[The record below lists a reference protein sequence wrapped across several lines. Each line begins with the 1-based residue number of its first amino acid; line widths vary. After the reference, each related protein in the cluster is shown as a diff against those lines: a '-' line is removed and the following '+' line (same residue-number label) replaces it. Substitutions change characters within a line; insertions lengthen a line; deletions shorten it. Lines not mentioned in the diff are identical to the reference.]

1 MLHIPGDKNMTASPV
16 FKPAWTDQPPPKGS
30 FRSIFKWGAPDG
42 FKHPN
47 ERLYALLKRE
57 LNLTDADFTVKVHQ
71 GHEPVT
77 GATPQ
82 AMTPD
87 QIAAL
92 EAIVGTDNVDR
103 DDYARVKFSTGQT
116 SEEAMQLRRGIVRHV
131 ADLAVHPR
139 SKTEVARVVA
149 YCHREK
155 IPVTVYGGGS
165 SVTFG
170 LASCKGGVVLVMSTH
185 MHRALDFNETDRTIT
200 VEPGMLGPALEDL
213 LNRAPDKLDARH
225 AYTCG
230 HFPQSFEYASV
241 GGWVAALGSGQQSS
255 YYGDAYDLVVGQEVV
270 TPAGHLKT
278 LVYPGTATGPKV
290 NDILKGSEGAFGVLV
305 AVTLKIFRH
314 RPENR
319 RKFAFILPD
328 WEAAVGASREVS
340 QGEFGMPAMFR
351 ISDPEETEVALK
363 LYGVDGTWIDRL
375 IRMRGFKPGARCLCI
390 GHTEGERGFVKNL
403 KKRVKIICRRHGAM
417 YITGYPVS
425 RWAHGRFADPYM
437 REDLNDYGITIETL
451 ETAVTWT
458 HLHRVHRGV
467 RAYIKD
473 RPQTVC
479 MTHCSHF
486 YPQGTNLYFIF
497 ISKFEDLDA
506 FKQFHRGIIDQIV
519 THGGSLS
526 HHHGVGKLIAPWMQK
541 HLGREQMEVLRALKK
556 HFDPHNIMNPGG
568 TLGLD

>member
-1 MLHIPGDKNMTASPV
+1 MPSPPI
-16 FKPAWTDQPPPKGS
+16 FKPDWTDQPPPEGS

-47 ERLYALLKRE
+47 ARLYALLKRE
-57 LNLTDADFTVKVHQ
+57 LNLTDDDFAAKVYQ

-77 GATPQ
+77 GAAPP
-82 AMTPD
+82 AITPD
-87 QIAAL
+87 RIAAL
-92 EAIVGTDNVDR
+92 EAIVGADNVDR
-103 DDYARVKFSTGQT
+103 DAYARVKYSTGQT

-131 ADLAVHPR
+131 ADLALHPR
-139 SKTEVARVVA
+139 DKMDVARIVS
-149 YCHREK
+149 YCHRER

-170 LASCKGGVVLVMSTH
+170 LASPQGGVVLVMSTH

-213 LNRAPDKLDARH
+213 LNRAPELLDARH
-225 AYTCG
+225 TYTCG

-270 TPAGHLKT
+270 APAGRLKT

-305 AVTLKIFRH
+305 AVTLKLFRY

-319 RKFAFILPD
+319 RKFAFIFPN
-328 WEAAVGASREVS
+328 WEAAVEASREVS
-340 QGEFGMPAMFR
+340 QGEFGMPAMYR

-363 LYGVDGTWIDRL
+363 LYGVEGTWIDRL
-375 IRMRGFKPGARCLCI
+375 IRLRGYKPKARCLCI
-390 GHTEGERGFVKNL
+390 GHTEGERGFAGNVKR
-403 KKRVKIICRRHGAM
+403 RVKAVGRRHGAM
-417 YITGYPVS
+417 YITGYPVVQ
-425 RWAHGRFADPYM
+425 WEHGRFADPYM

-451 ETAVTWT
+451 ETAVTWSN
-458 HLHRVHRGV
+458 LQRVHRGV
-467 RAYIKD
+467 RDYIKS
-473 RPQTVC
+473 RPHTVC

-486 YPQGTNLYFIF
+486 YPQGTNLYFI
-497 ISKFEDLDA
+497 IIA
-506 FKQFHRGIIDQIV
+506 RFKDIPEFRQFHRGIIDQIV

-526 HHHGVGKLIAPWMQK
+526 HHHGVGKLIGPWMET
-541 HLGREQMEVLRALKK
+541 HLGKGQMDVLRVLKK

>member
-1 MLHIPGDKNMTASPV
+1 MTSSPG

-57 LNLTDADFTVKVHQ
+57 LKLTDADFTAKVHP

-77 GATPQ
+77 GVAPP
-82 AMTPD
+82 AIMPD
-87 QIAAL
+87 RIAAL
-92 EAIVGTDNVDR
+92 EAIVGADNVDR

-131 ADLAVHPR
+131 ADLALHPR
-139 SKTEVARVVA
+139 SKADVARVVA

-170 LASCKGGVVLVMSTH
+170 LASRKGGVVLVMSTH

-200 VEPGMLGPALEDL
+200 VEPGMLGPALEAL
-213 LNRAPDKLDARH
+213 LNRAPDLLDARH

-270 TPAGHLKT
+270 TPTGHLKT

-328 WEAAVGASREVS
+328 WEAAVGASREIS

-351 ISDPEETEVALK
+351 VSDPEETEVALK

-375 IRMRGFKPGARCLCI
+375 IRIRGFKAGARCLCI

-425 RWAHGRFADPYM
+425 RWEHGRFADPYM

-451 ETAVTWT
+451 ETAVNWT
-458 HLHRVHRGV
+458 DLHRVHRGV

-497 ISKFEDLDA
+497 ISKFRDMDA
-506 FKQFHRGIIDQIV
+506 FKQFHRGVIEQII

-526 HHHGVGKLIAPWMQK
+526 HHHGVGKLIGPWMQK
-541 HLGREQMEVLRALKK
+541 HLGREQMDVLRALKK

>member
-1 MLHIPGDKNMTASPV
+1 MPLPPTFSPD
-16 FKPAWTDQPPPKGS
+16 WTDQPPPEGS

-47 ERLYALLKRE
+47 ARLYALLKRE
-57 LNLTDADFTVKVHQ
+57 LNLTDADFAAKVHQ

-77 GATPQ
+77 GAAPPAITPER
-82 AMTPD
+82 
-87 QIAAL
+87 IAAL
-92 EAIVGTDNVDR
+92 EAIVGADNVDH
-103 DDYARVKFSTGQT
+103 DDFARVKFSTGQT

-131 ADLAVHPR
+131 ADLALHPR

-149 YCHREK
+149 YCHRER

-170 LASCKGGVVLVMSTH
+170 LTSRQGGVVLVMSTH
-185 MHRALDFNETDRTIT
+185 MHRVLAFNETDRTIT
-200 VEPGMLGPALEDL
+200 VEPGMLGPALEDV
-213 LNRAPDKLDARH
+213 LNKAPQLLDAGQ

-241 GGWVAALGSGQQSS
+241 GGWVAALGSGQASS

-270 TPAGHLKT
+270 TPAGQLKT

-319 RKFAFILPD
+319 RKFAFIFPD
-328 WEAAVGASREVS
+328 WEAAVAASRTVS
-340 QGEFGMPAMFR
+340 QGEFGLPAMYR

-363 LYGVDGTWIDRL
+363 LYGVEGTWIDRL
-375 IRMRGFKPGARCLCI
+375 IRLRGYRPGARCLCI
-390 GHTEGERGFVKNL
+390 GHTEGERGFAANV
-403 KKRVKIICRRHGAM
+403 KKRVKAACRQHGAM
-417 YITGYPVS
+417 YITGYPVT
-425 RWAHGRFADPYM
+425 RWEQGRFADPYM

-451 ETAVTWT
+451 ETAVPWSD
-458 HLHRVHRGV
+458 LHRVHRGV
-467 RAYIKD
+467 RDYIKG
-473 RPQTVC
+473 RPHTVC

-486 YPQGTNLYFIF
+486 YAQGTNLYFIF
-497 ISKFEDLDA
+497 IAKFKDMAE
-506 FKQFHRGIIDQIV
+506 FRQFHRGIIDQIV
-519 THGGSLS
+519 KHGGSLS
-526 HHHGVGKLIAPWMQK
+526 HHHGVGKLIGPWMEK
-541 HLGREQMEVLRALKK
+541 HLGPEQMAVLRALKK

>member
-1 MLHIPGDKNMTASPV
+1 MPSPPE
-16 FKPAWTDQPPPKGS
+16 FKPDWTDQPPPKGS

-47 ERLYALLKRE
+47 ERLYALLKQE
-57 LNLTDADFTVKVHQ
+57 LDLTDADFRTKVHQ
-71 GHEPVT
+71 GHEPVS
-77 GATPQ
+77 GAAPTTL
-82 AMTPD
+82 TPD

-92 EAIVGTDNVDR
+92 EAIVGADNVGR

-131 ADLAVHPR
+131 ADLALHPR
-139 SKTEVARVVA
+139 SKADVIRIVS

-170 LASCKGGVVLVMSTH
+170 LASRRGGVVLVMSTH
-185 MHRALDFNETDRTIT
+185 MHRALDFNEADRTIT
-200 VEPGMLGPALEDL
+200 VQPGMLGPVLEDL
-213 LNRAPDKLDARH
+213 LNRAPELLDARH

-270 TPAGHLKT
+270 TPNGHLKT

-314 RPENR
+314 RPGNR
-319 RKFAFILPD
+319 RKFAFIFPD
-328 WEAAVGASREVS
+328 WETAVAASREVS
-340 QGEFGMPAMFR
+340 QGEFGMPAMYR
-351 ISDPEETEVALK
+351 ISDPEETKVALK

-375 IRMRGFKPGARCLCI
+375 IRLRGFKPGARCLCI
-390 GHTEGERGFVKNL
+390 GHTEGERGFVKNV
-403 KKRVKIICRRHGAM
+403 KKRVKVICRQHGAL
-417 YITGYPVS
+417 YITGYPVT
-425 RWAHGRFADPYM
+425 RWEHGRFADPYM

-451 ETAVTWT
+451 ETAVTWSG
-458 HLHRVHRGV
+458 LHRVHRGV
-467 RAYIKD
+467 RDYIKS
-473 RPQTVC
+473 RPHTVC

-497 ISKFEDLDA
+497 IGRFEDLDA
-506 FKQFHRGIIDQIV
+506 FKQFHRGIIDQIIN
-519 THGGSLS
+519 HGGSLS
-526 HHHGVGKLIAPWMQK
+526 HHHGVGKLIGPWMEK
-541 HLGREQMEVLRALKK
+541 HLGREQMDVLRALKK